1 MKELLLKNKLFLRFW
16 VAQFII
22 RLTTFIFY
30 IYFIWIIVVEYKSIF
45 LAGLI
50 PAFSLLGYFIILI
63 PEGYILDKFNRS
75 LISFIF
81 TIILSFSY
89 SLLIFSNN
97 LLLVYIVDIISS
109 ISSSITFDAFS
120 TITKEVVDKEMYR
133 NASAYLQISINF
145 ASIIGIITGGI
156 SIYLQNYFPYIIT
169 IFSLFAIFL
178 NFPYKL
184 KIEREKKYSYGD
196 VIKFLKKF
204 LTFLIIGLI
213 INGLFVSID
222 VYSSGLIYFVLKSN
236 FIFYTLFI
244 LGFSIG
250 GFIGALW
257 GNKVAKKLENAL
269 LLGIFIF
276 LEGTFMIFIALNRIV
291 IFDPILTFF
300 MGFFVSL
307 INIPI
312 TALFLT
318 VVPNEMIGR
327 FNSFVTMIIVGAQ
340 PLMATLFSI
349 LSNYFNILYIIFLT
363 GLFMIIV
370 SIPTYISINKLL
382 KLLFSK

>member
-1 MKELLLKNKLFLRFW
+1 
-16 VAQFII
+16 
-22 RLTTFIFY
+22 
-30 IYFIWIIVVEYKSIF
+30 
-45 LAGLI
+45 
-50 PAFSLLGYFIILI
+50 
-63 PEGYILDKFNRS
+63 
-75 LISFIF
+75 
-81 TIILSFSY
+81 
-89 SLLIFSNN
+89 
-97 LLLVYIVDIISS
+97 
-109 ISSSITFDAFS
+109 
-120 TITKEVVDKEMYR
+120 
-133 NASAYLQISINF
+133 
-145 ASIIGIITGGI
+145 
-156 SIYLQNYFPYIIT
+156 
-169 IFSLFAIFL
+169 
-178 NFPYKL
+178 
-184 KIEREKKYSYGD
+184 
-196 VIKFLKKF
+196 
-204 LTFLIIGLI
+204 
-213 INGLFVSID
+213 
-222 VYSSGLIYFVLKSN
+222 
-236 FIFYTLFI
+236 LFI
-244 LGFSIG
+244 LGFSVG

-349 LSNYFNILYIIFLT
+349 LSNYFNISYIIFLT

>member
-1 MKELLLKNKLFLRFW
+1 
-16 VAQFII
+16 
-22 RLTTFIFY
+22 
-30 IYFIWIIVVEYKSIF
+30 
-45 LAGLI
+45 
-50 PAFSLLGYFIILI
+50 
-63 PEGYILDKFNRS
+63 GYILDKFNRS

-244 LGFSIG
+244 LGFSVG

-349 LSNYFNILYIIFLT
+349 LSNYFNISYIIFLT